1 MIQLLLSVTDVTF
14 SLALPQDKELAS
26 LHEEVTKS
34 QNEASE
40 RSREADSLREENE
53 ELNRSITDLD
63 QEHEVIVSQLIRQ
76 RDELKKRNQS
86 LTDEVVT
93 RRLQTSC
100 LSPSFHV
107 NIKPIPNR

>member
-63 QEHEVIVSQLIRQ
+63 QEHEVIAQYFGVQQPRYMNRPQCAIVQADRVAV
-76 RDELKKRNQS
+76 ELE
-86 LTDEVVT
+86 T
-93 RRLQTSC
+93 
-100 LSPSFHV
+100 
-107 NIKPIPNR
+107 